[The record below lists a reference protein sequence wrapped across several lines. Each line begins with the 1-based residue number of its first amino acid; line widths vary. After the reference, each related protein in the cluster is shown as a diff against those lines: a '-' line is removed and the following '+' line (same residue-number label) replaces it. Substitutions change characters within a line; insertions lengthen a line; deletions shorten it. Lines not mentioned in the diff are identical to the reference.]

1 MSFIPQPFVWTHE
14 QEMDLIE
21 LGERPARMLKGENRG
36 SAETRARLLAGRA
49 HRGLEPLLVER
60 RRRASR
66 LWFNRSRA
74 KPSLAI
80 CEPALRPDTPSTAA

>member
-14 QEMDLIE
+14 QEIDLIE

-36 SAETRARLLAGRA
+36 STETRARLLAGRA

-66 LWFNRSRA
+66 LRQ
-74 KPSLAI
+74 
-80 CEPALRPDTPSTAA
+80 EALKLDRIKELLQIS